1 VGTTANISQ
10 FINGTAAG
18 LTCFISPNTEFIG
31 WPYGDGGINAAPT
44 STTSGGGE
52 SSSSTPAT
60 PSSSGNGN
68 GGDSGSGA
76 GSTAGLS
83 LGGILAPALV
93 LALSSV
99 LGFEFIL

>member
-31 WPYGDGGINAAPT
+31 WPYGDGGINASPT
-44 STTSGGGE
+44 STNSGGGE

-60 PSSSGNGN
+60 PNSSGT
-68 GGDSGSGA
+68 GGDSGNGA

-83 LGGILAPALV
+83 LGGILV

-99 LGFEFIL
+99 FGFVIIL

>member
-18 LTCFISPNTEFIG
+18 LTCFISPNTEFVG
-31 WPYGDGGINAAPT
+31 WPYGDGGINASP
-44 STTSGGGE
+44 TTSAGGGD

-60 PSSSGNGN
+60 PSSSGDGN
-68 GGDSGSGA
+68 GGNSGNGA
-76 GSTAGLS
+76 RSTAGLS

-93 LALSSV
+93 LAWSSV
-99 LGFEFIL
+99 LGFVIVL